1 VNLSSL
7 AQSIYYVWLV
17 KLTIINSV
25 ACPYCGCLC
34 DDIELTVE
42 NGRIIKNRNGCFLS
56 KAKFINFNNEHR
68 ILKPLMRKNGEL
80 VQVSFEEALHKSAVI
95 LANANYPVLY
105 GWSSTSCEAQRIGI
119 ELAEKVGGV
128 FDNTTS
134 VCHGPSVLGMQEV
147 GIPTSTLGQ
156 VRHRADLIIYW
167 GSDPLSSHP
176 RHMERYTYFAK
187 GRFEE
192 STRKVCTNQNSIETN
207 QGINSQR
214 FQPQVETD
222 GINQDFLP
230 QTLCE
235 KTRKLLVV
243 DVRKT
248 LTAAKADVFIQI
260 EPNKDFELIHAL
272 RMLVKNQEIDV
283 DNVAGVPVKY
293 LREVA
298 ELLVDSNFGVIFFG
312 MGLAQSEGKSRNIEA
327 VIGLVRDLN
336 ARTKFSI
343 MPMRG
348 HFNVTGANIVSVW
361 QTGFPFAVDFSLG
374 YPRYNPGESSLVE
387 ILMRQESDAFLTV
400 ASDPVAGLPKNA
412 VEHLFKNP
420 VIVIDPHLNA
430 TSLMADVVFPCA
442 IAGIEMEGTAY
453 RMDRVPL
460 PLKKVVQPP
469 YGILSDEEILRKIL
483 EETTKIKSQIY

>member
-1 VNLSSL
+1 
-7 AQSIYYVWLV
+7 VWLV

-25 ACPYCGCLC
+25 ACPFCGCLC
-34 DDIELTVE
+34 DDIELTVK
-42 NGRIIKNRNGCFLS
+42 NGKIMKNKNGCFLS
-56 KAKFINFNNEHR
+56 NAKFLNFNNEHR
-68 ILKPLMRKNGEL
+68 ILNPLIRKNDEL
-80 VQVSFEEALHKSAVI
+80 VQVSYEEALQKSAEI
-95 LANANYPVLY
+95 LAKAKYPVLY

-119 ELAEKVGGV
+119 ELAEQIGGIY
-128 FDNTTS
+128 DNTTS
-134 VCHGPSVLGMQEV
+134 VCHGPSVVGMQEV

-176 RHMERYTYFAK
+176 RHMQRYTYLAK

-192 STRKVCTNQNSIETN
+192 ITRKVCTNQNSIETY
-207 QGINSQR
+207 QGIKSKN

-222 GINQDFLP
+222 SPDTNFLP

-235 KTRKLLVV
+235 KTRILLVV

-248 LTAAKADVFIQI
+248 LTAAKADVFLQI
-260 EPNKDFELIHAL
+260 EPNKDFELIQAL
-272 RMLVKNQEIDV
+272 RMLVKDQEIDV

-293 LREVA
+293 LSEVA
-298 ELLVDSNFGVIFFG
+298 ELLVDCNFGVLFFG

-327 VIGLVRDLN
+327 AIGLVRDLN

-348 HFNVTGANIVSVW
+348 HFNVTGANIVSAW

-374 YPRYNPGESSLVE
+374 YPRYNPGESSFVE
-387 ILMRQESDAFLTV
+387 VLMRQESDAVLVV

-412 VEHLFKNP
+412 VEHLVKNP
-420 VIVIDPHLNA
+420 LITIDPHLNA
-430 TSLMADVVFPCA
+430 TSLMADVVFPSA
-442 IAGIEMEGTAY
+442 IVGIEMEGTAY

-469 YGILSDEEILRKIL
+469 NGILSDEEILSKIL
-483 EETTKIKSQIY
+483 EVTKNLRSGTASHQNSGKRSL